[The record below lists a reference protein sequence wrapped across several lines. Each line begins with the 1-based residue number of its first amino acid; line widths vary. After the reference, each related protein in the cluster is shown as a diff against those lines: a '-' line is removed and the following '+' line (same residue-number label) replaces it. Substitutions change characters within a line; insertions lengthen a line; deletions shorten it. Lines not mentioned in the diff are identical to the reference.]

1 MVPKMASVF
10 IALITP
16 VLLVTVGV
24 LLLGG
29 STATVFGVPLILAFM
44 FIMFPV
50 TSLLMWISWRLFDK
64 DADYHLDDLD
74 EVRAEVSP

>member
-1 MVPKMASVF
+1 MVPRLASFV

-16 VLLVTVGV
+16 VVLVTVGV

-44 FIMFPV
+44 FVMIPV

-64 DADYHLDDLD
+64 EADYQLDDLD
-74 EVRAEVSP
+74 EAPLEVSP